1 MSSGVIKQNINNL
14 SGFPVISN
22 EINAFNSGRLGYIGP
37 YQLLNRLGNGGM
49 AVVYKACSIHPERD
63 KELVAI
69 KVLNEKAAADPA
81 KAEYF
86 RDEAYLLSTLGHP
99 NLVRTLEAG
108 IHQGQY
114 YLVMQY
120 IDGCDLGT
128 LLDNLDNRNMLLP
141 VPIGLYIIYNLLSAL
156 KYIHQ
161 ANATDGKPLGLVHRD
176 ICPANVLLSTS
187 GQVLLSDFGIAT
199 HILPRHLHREL
210 NAGHLGYLAPEQIN
224 NRTVDKRTDL
234 FAVGVLLYE
243 VITNVQPFFRPKKED
258 SYWATLEFK
267 PLPAPNIDAELKQK
281 LMPLFKKACNPNP
294 DKRFQTAEQF
304 QEALEE
310 TFHLGEGGC
319 GALTSLMNS
328 LYPVRGHDFSKIL
341 NENKEEKEQF
351 NEVVQL
357 YSLDKSAP
365 DGAQRLLHRAG
376 YATLKLPFGQTP
388 DPNTPLLISAEDVPS
403 SAILPL
409 INNHHA
415 PLVILLG
422 SFTEKSLTTAA
433 ELGHQCSLFAPYNVE
448 RISLLLH
455 PTTTLKSRFNTL
467 ELNPH
472 MSLFQQI
479 KLLNRRV
486 LLIGWPAVEA
496 AICCMVLEKWRVYCH
511 AVATLQEAL
520 DLAAHATYNLVLLS
534 PNLADEAISII
545 ADLREQTGY
554 SLLPVLLPTATPKE
568 HLMNRESDAIFCDE
582 NSSDMEKLSQRIL
595 MILLNNNIR
604 SFLRYRASLPTKY
617 SYLGVAQ
624 EGTLVNIGRL
634 GGLLLSKQIVPI
646 GAELHLK
653 FAINE
658 EEGKYID
665 IDKAQVVHI
674 ALEED
679 RLGGN
684 VLIGLSFGGMSEAN
698 EQDWLSFIYDQE
710 NKSII

>member
-1 MSSGVIKQNINNL
+1 MSIISTKQNSSNFREFSLI
-14 SGFPVISN
+14 SGDK
-22 EINAFNSGRLGYIGP
+22 GRLGYIGP

-63 KELVAI
+63 DELVAI
-69 KVLNEKAAADPA
+69 KILNEKAASDPA

-120 IDGCDLGT
+120 VDGCDLGT

-141 VPIGLYIIYNLLSAL
+141 VPIGIYIIHSLLSAL

-161 ANATDGKPLGLVHRD
+161 AHATDGKPLGLVHRD
-176 ICPANVLLSTS
+176 ICPSNVLLSTS

-224 NRTVDKRTDL
+224 AKPVDRRTDL

-243 VITNVQPFFRPKKED
+243 IITNVQPFFRPKKED

-267 PLPAPNIDAELKQK
+267 PLPAPNISAELKEK
-281 LMPLFKKACNPNP
+281 LLPLFKKACNPNP

-304 QEALEE
+304 QEALEDSFQL
-310 TFHLGEGGC
+310 TPSC

-328 LYPVRGHDFSKIL
+328 LYPARSHSFSNLL
-341 NENKEEKEQF
+341 NDNSEPKEDSGDI
-351 NEVVQL
+351 VQL
-357 YSLDKSAP
+357 CLLDQSDAEGP
-365 DGAQRLLHRAG
+365 ERLLNRAG
-376 YATLKLPFGQTP
+376 YHTLRLPKGQLP
-388 DPNTPLLISAEDVPS
+388 DPNTPLMISAADIS
-403 SAILPL
+403 SADILP
-409 INNHHA
+409 IVNNHHA

-422 SFTEKSLTTAA
+422 NFSEQSLAVAT
-433 ELGHQCSLFAPYNVE
+433 ELGNQCSLFAPYNIE

-486 LLIGWPAVEA
+486 LLIGWPAVDA
-496 AICCMVLEKWRVYCH
+496 AICCMVLEKWRISCH
-511 AVATLQEAL
+511 AVATVDEAL
-520 DLAAHATYNLVLLS
+520 NLAKHSTYNLVLLS
-534 PNLADEAISII
+534 PKLAPEAISII
-545 ADLREQTGY
+545 SELREQTGY
-554 SLLPVLLPTATPKE
+554 SLLPVLLPGADKPA
-568 HLMNRESDAIFCDE
+568 LLNREQDAIFCAEKDA
-582 NSSDMEKLSQRIL
+582 SMEVLSQRIL

-604 SFLRYRASLPTKY
+604 AFLRYRVSLPTTY

-624 EGTLVNIGRL
+624 EGSLVNIGRL

-646 GAELHLK
+646 GAALHLK
-653 FAINE
+653 ITINE
-658 EEGKYID
+658 AEGKYID

-698 EQDWLSFIYDQE
+698 ELDWLHFIYQQE
-710 NKSII
+710 